1 MLSLSSLSVWLLFI
15 IIYEFIIIV
24 IIISIITIVFIIIL
38 FLWSLLV
45 SLLFLLSFLLLLL
58 LLLLLA
64 LLLSLLLLYRGE
76 SIFILFERY
85 RLPLPIRSNLIGKS
99 YSVSMFV
106 NLLFLFVLFSF
117 VFFYFLMYVLVQQPP
132 FWSWR
137 TYLIK
142 VVKGK
147 NVVF

>member
-1 MLSLSSLSVWLLFI
+1 MLSLSSLSASLLFI
-15 IIYEFIIIV
+15 ITYEFIIIV
-24 IIISIITIVFIIIL
+24 IIISIITIVFLIIL
-38 FLWSLLV
+38 LLRSLLV
-45 SLLFLLSFLLLLL
+45 SLLFLLAFLLLL

-106 NLLFLFVLFSF
+106 YMLFYLYYFHLS
-117 VFFYFLMYVLVQQPP
+117 FFYFLMYVLVQQPP

>member
-58 LLLLLA
+58 LLLLA
-64 LLLSLLLLYRGE
+64 LLLSLFLLYRGE
-76 SIFILFERY
+76 SIFMLFEGY